1 MCKVLMS
8 INPEY
13 VEKILSGTKKYE
25 FRKSKCKREV
35 SEIII
40 YSTAPVSKVVGKVKV
55 KNIIEENLDMLW
67 DITKEF
73 SGIEYDFFKKY
84 YDGREKGAAYQL
96 GAVTKFKQPKKLD
109 YYGVKAAPQSY
120 VYID

>member
-1 MCKVLMS
+1 MS

-55 KNIIEENLDMLW
+55 KNIIEENLF
-67 DITKEF
+67 I
-73 SGIEYDFFKKY
+73 Y
-84 YDGREKGAAYQL
+84 
-96 GAVTKFKQPKKLD
+96 
-109 YYGVKAAPQSY
+109 
-120 VYID
+120 

>member
-13 VEKILSGTKKYE
+13 VDKILAGTKKYE
-25 FRKSKCKREV
+25 FRKTKCKRNV

-40 YSTAPVSKVVGKVKV
+40 YSTAPVSRVVGKVKV
-55 KNIIEENLDMLW
+55 KNVIEENLDMLW
-67 DITKEF
+67 YITKDF
-73 SGIEYDFFKKY
+73 SGIEYEFFKKY
-84 YDGREKGAAYQL
+84 YDGKEKGAAYQL
-96 GAVTKFKQPKKLD
+96 GEVTIFKQPKKLD
-109 YYGVKAAPQSY
+109 YYGVKVAPQSF